1 MICQRLIMI
10 VTCYDCFNQWFK
22 TKRAELVDLAT
33 ATSYCALYW
42 QFFSGCDL
50 ACQQKVSLALINTL
64 PIHYYNVVD
73 SAFSNYAGVVAY
85 LTRVNTTY
93 RVTHLYAN
101 GIYARDECHAMDLV
115 FWIETFIFIRVLLF
129 KWNQWND
136 VIIFLTNKSR
146 R

>member
-1 MICQRLIMI
+1 MVFSCLLKRYGPNLQNDTRLE
-10 VTCYDCFNQWFK
+10 TTSCFI
-22 TKRAELVDLAT
+22 AEKMALDEPFLV
-33 ATSYCALYW
+33 
-42 QFFSGCDL
+42 SGRDL
-50 ACQQKVSLALINTL
+50 ACQQKVLLALTKTS
-64 PIHYYNVVD
+64 PICYYNVVD

-85 LTRVNTTY
+85 LTPVNTAY

-101 GIYARDECHAMDLV
+101 GIYARDEHHAMNLV

-146 R
+146 Q